1 MGIPLL
7 FSSSTV
13 SFKGPN
19 RPVTIGAFFL
29 TSRIC
34 VIVDIIPSLSS
45 AFFAVKVPIHPR
57 VRKQTG
63 MIDGCNEVVVREL

>member
-19 RPVTIGAFFL
+19 RPVTIGAFL
-29 TSRIC
+29 RTSRMC

-45 AFFAVKVPIHPR
+45 ACIKGDRANQVLR
-57 VRKQTG
+57 NTG
-63 MIDGCNEVVVREL
+63 LHNDTGLRCPDQ